1 MIETSAPVTVH
12 TSQFIRLEPG
22 FQAKAGCDFSAYIDP
37 CDITTLKLSADENNL
52 SPDLTVQDKEKK
64 TVSAVLFP
72 NPAAAYTT
80 LSFDKEHG
88 METVV
93 TLRDL
98 RGVVVFSKVINDGM
112 EKASMQINTSHLP
125 KGIYYCL
132 VESNTG
138 SENLQ
143 LVVQ

>member
-12 TSQFIRLEPG
+12 TTQFIRLEPG
-22 FQAKAGCDFSAYIDP
+22 FQAKAGCDFSAYIDA
-37 CDITTLKLSADENNL
+37 CDITTLKLAADENNL
-52 SPDLTVQDKEKK
+52 TSDPVVEQREKK
-64 TVSAVLFP
+64 TVAATLFP

-80 LSFDKEHG
+80 LSFDKEPG

-93 TLRDL
+93 TLHDL
-98 RGVVVFSKVINDGM
+98 RGVIVFSKVINDGM
-112 EKASMQINTSHLP
+112 EKVTMQINTSDLP

-138 SENLQ
+138 TETLQ